1 MRAQDDFREHPE
13 RLKDVPIF
21 SGSVGFVPLGQV
33 VDVGVEF
40 QPGSILRENTV
51 RTMTIKGRVRG
62 RFSSDA
68 LADIQPIV
76 ADMMRADDWPAGY
89 RIEYGGEA
97 EESSKSQSNLAA
109 VMPIAMALLSL
120 ILIVQFNSIRRFG
133 IIMLTIPPMLIGV
146 VPGLLLTGST
156 FGFMTLLGMI
166 ALLGIIVNN
175 AILLIDEIN
184 AQLGESMPL
193 TDAIVTACRSRL
205 RPILLTTCTTVIGL
219 LPLAISGGGMWSS
232 MAFAMI
238 FGLSFATAL
247 TLLLCPALF
256 YLLFRRT
263 YPEN

>member
-1 MRAQDDFREHPE
+1 LKRLYQGLAERRLPSLAMSGRRGLERGALFGLAPDNIKAVARRAALNVHF
-13 RLKDVPIF
+13 IA
-21 SGSVGFVPLGQV
+21 LGQPLDELPV
-33 VDVGVEF
+33 YL
-40 QPGSILRENTV
+40 P
-51 RTMTIKGRVRG
+51 M
-62 RFSSDA
+62 
-68 LADIQPIV
+68 
-76 ADMMRADDWPAGY
+76 
-89 RIEYGGEA
+89 
-97 EESSKSQSNLAA
+97 
-109 VMPIAMALLSL
+109 AMGLLSL
-120 ILIVQFNSIRRFG
+120 ILIVQSNSIRRFA

-184 AQLGESMPL
+184 LQLEQGLPL
-193 TDAIVTACRSRL
+193 TDAIVTVCRSRL

-247 TLLLCPALF
+247 TLMLCPALF

-263 YPEN
+263 YPES